1 MTSSTSCSSKA
12 ALLAM
17 SFAAAGM
24 ACAAGSRAPVHRPG
38 GEVTRVAVLPPDNL
52 SGGSVPARELRGA
65 IELALA
71 RRGVEVVSGDLVE
84 RFLTRYR
91 LRYTGGLDA
100 TAAKAAGEEMGV
112 DGVVI
117 ATVEQYVAGE
127 SPRLALTLRLVAAS
141 EQATLLWIDGISRA
155 GDESP
160 GLLGLG
166 IIRDMPSLQQKV
178 LPKLADSL
186 GRFLEGRGPAAPPCP
201 DGRRFRP
208 KVPYRSP
215 LLDPKQAYSVAVVP
229 FRNLAARRG
238 AGEVVALT
246 FARQMAAVPNFKVIE
261 PGVVR
266 DLLLRFRIVME
277 GGVSIDQVRSLLGAL
292 GADLVVAGDVFEFG
306 AGGVPSLNFTATV
319 LEGHNGRIAWQAT
332 SYNAGDDGVFFFDAG
347 MVSTSSALAC
357 RMVRSAVD
365 GMLSGKTTPGPTLP
379 TTGPGAPRR
388 EPLP

>member
-1 MTSSTSCSSKA
+1 MTSSTSSSSKA

-17 SFAAAGM
+17 SIAAAGM
-24 ACAAGSRAPVHRPG
+24 ACAAGPRAPVHRPG

-52 SGGSVPARELRGA
+52 SGGSVPTRELRGA

-84 RFLTRYR
+84 RYLTRYR

-100 TAAKAAGEEMGV
+100 TAAKAAGEDMGV

-117 ATVEQYVAGE
+117 ASVEQYVGGE
-127 SPRLALTLRLVAAS
+127 SPRLALTLRLVAAN
-141 EQATLLWIDGISRA
+141 EQATLLWIDGVSRA

-166 IIRDMPSLQQKV
+166 IIRSMPSLQQQV

-186 GRFLEGRGPAAPPCP
+186 GRFLEGRGPAAPACP
-201 DGRRFRP
+201 DGGRFRP

-215 LLDPKQAYSVAVVP
+215 LLDPKQTYSVAVVP
-229 FRNLAARRG
+229 FRNLAPRRG

-292 GADLVVAGDVFEFG
+292 GADLVVAGDVFDFG
-306 AGGVPSLNFTATV
+306 AGGVPRLNFTATV
-319 LEGHNGRIAWQAT
+319 LEGHSGRIAWQAT
-332 SYNAGDDGVFFFDAG
+332 SYNQGDDGVFFFDAG
-347 MVSTSSALAC
+347 MVSTPSALTC
-357 RMVRSAVD
+357 RMVRTAVD
-365 GMLSGKTTPGPTLP
+365 GMLSGKATPGPTLP
-379 TTGPGAPRR
+379 PAPRTG
-388 EPLP
+388 EPRP